1 MNNTD
6 KNTDPT
12 ELPMYR
18 AKSPSWL
25 RPGDELFLAYLPPN
39 AMYDSDWL
47 NIAKCAMKRRA
58 MSVPNDQLMDR
69 EHQSVVCCVSR
80 INVDP
85 DRFARAR
92 P

>member
-1 MNNTD
+1 MNNEL
-6 KNTDPT
+6 T

-18 AKSPSWL
+18 AKSPRWFRS
-25 RPGDELFLAYLPPN
+25 GDEFFLTYLPPD

-58 MSVPNDQLMDR
+58 MAVPNNQLMDR
-69 EHQSVVCCVSR
+69 EHRSVVCCISR

-85 DRFARAR
+85 DRFAPAH